1 MGKVE
6 GTIISLLFRH
16 RAPLTIRQ
24 ISEKLGKAY
33 PHIHTITTQLIDEGV
48 LTKDVVGN
56 AYSCQLNL
64 QHEKTKAMVVLE
76 EYAHAT
82 HEIKK
87 RRIPAGIL
95 RFSTHEIKKRRIPA
109 AVLQDIAL
117 LKVTQGVLAVVW
129 EGSHLLVLAQKSAH
143 PFRLPLALK
152 TSTSVASPLSGASFA
167 SLERLLSQEHVVFFG
182 TMALLDLIISS
193 HNASDD
199 GYSDGEVAS

>member
-76 EYAHAT
+76 EYAHA
-82 HEIKK
+82 
-87 RRIPAGIL
+87 
-95 RFSTHEIKKRRIPA
+95 THEIKKRRIPA